1 MSSPNRPSSAIC
13 SQSSNKACPSVRS
26 RSLKRE
32 NHKKLSSLHSTQ
44 SLATFELKCSKE
56 LDKLRSNC
64 CTVLKQNLESLFE
77 EQSFADIII
86 ESDSFRKHCHICLL
100 ITRVPVFYNN
110 LLNFRVK
117 NSKSHS
123 NSGIA
128 HYKLPGSVQSE
139 VQIFLRKVYCSES
152 IEQEEIVI
160 CSKLRAL
167 MSQEEHQDS
176 GDNLDQKSDGINS
189 PPMKE
194 DSLEEMKKISGQ
206 KKDDKTFL
214 DVKDSDAKEVSSQD
228 SLKPSDS
235 LELVT
240 DSLNNGS
247 LSSGDNKNQESD
259 FDDSLTTPNREENAP
274 GLTSSGSSQMVRSGT
289 FDLLSSI
296 PPDQTNFDRPIE
308 SKKQSDSTTRPQ
320 IESNESKEDC
330 RKKRT
335 SKNWGHTPSDDVD
348 TLKDNDITPVA
359 DASLSN
365 SPFQFFI
372 DIERDSGPKVK
383 DQVKKVNSTSK
394 SGLIFI
400 DFNSIDEKNTPEKD
414 KKKLRTS
421 RSNRD
426 SSQSIETHSRNRNTP
441 KYSTLSSSHKENVPD
456 SQSIQSDS
464 LQLFHS
470 RQRSGACTKDKIGP
484 SKTPKSHKF
493 HHKNHDSGSPLSS
506 LDSGMLSSLNS
517 EGAQADD
524 EEWLIKAEPTRS
536 QPVSRSLFSHGYSHG
551 YTAECSPNNYQK
563 SSECDP
569 NSLTKT
575 LMSCSRLGEDLL
587 QMFLTGVYADVTICT
602 NGADIKAHKCILVSR
617 CPYFA
622 AMYKGDW
629 ADSKSFCISLRDFGF
644 ENVHFA
650 LSHVY
655 SGSLLIPEGLDL
667 GELALISNLLAL
679 DTLRDVVIHEMEK
692 TYCHFFHKPCSE
704 CIEGVVD
711 CLVVSSEC
719 SFMHLNQKCTS
730 WIGKHF
736 LRVWPT
742 RSFASLPTSLLNSC
756 FRNTIAQF
764 SPETIIETLLS
775 CEKLAKTTPKV
786 KWAEPIFRLIDK
798 LVHESC
804 DFISAKYD
812 SVISTNS
819 FLSLGRSKSWDIS
832 AIEGTFLSALTGLTP
847 DTGCK
852 ALLKL
857 DTILNSAENET
868 AFGYGPYAENYVTL
882 VRKMSRQCERFLVQN
897 VNTAIR
903 ASSWSQLPVEIQ
915 QRIKDSAV
923 IVFEFDKPLAPRPQ
937 LTSSQLHLHRRK
949 KELLSNH
956 SSRSSSHEDCRSL
969 RRVKQIRSRDSS
981 LTADDG
987 HIYDELTSEST
998 LTSQEMLSLDENSL
1012 RNRNRVRHRTGE
1024 RKSSQ
1029 VAKVPP
1035 FSCRLSAKDSSSTE
1049 QLVSEIDLE
1058 SRAVNSRL
1066 QEAQILEKEL
1076 SRKLQ
1081 KHKSREKVAPPGS
1094 PGHLS
1099 SSSSKSSSSRPKTSS
1114 SIKPRPPFK

>member
-1 MSSPNRPSSAIC
+1 M
-13 SQSSNKACPSVRS
+13 
-26 RSLKRE
+26 
-32 NHKKLSSLHSTQ
+32 
-44 SLATFELKCSKE
+44 
-56 LDKLRSNC
+56 
-64 CTVLKQNLESLFE
+64 
-77 EQSFADIII
+77 
-86 ESDSFRKHCHICLL
+86 
-100 ITRVPVFYNN
+100 
-110 LLNFRVK
+110 
-117 NSKSHS
+117 
-123 NSGIA
+123 
-128 HYKLPGSVQSE
+128 QSE
-139 VQIFLRKVYCSES
+139 VQTFLRKVYCSES
-152 IEQEEIVI
+152 IEQEETII
-160 CSKLRAL
+160 CSKLRAF
-167 MSQEEHQDS
+167 MSREEHQES

-194 DSLEEMKKISGQ
+194 DSLEEMKKITGQ

-214 DVKDSDAKEVSSQD
+214 DVKDSDGKEISDQD

-259 FDDSLTTPNREENAP
+259 FDDSLTTPNRGEENAP

-308 SKKQSDSTTRPQ
+308 SKKQSDSTARPQ
-320 IESNESKEDC
+320 IESCGSKEDC
-330 RKKRT
+330 WKKHTAR
-335 SKNWGHTPSDDVD
+335 NWGHTPSDDVD

-359 DASLSN
+359 DTSLSN

-372 DIERDSGPKVK
+372 DIERDSGPKVE
-383 DQVKKVNSTSK
+383 DSPKKLNPPPK

-400 DFNSIDEKNTPEKD
+400 DFNSIDGKNTSEKD
-414 KKKLRTS
+414 KRKLRTS
-421 RSNRD
+421 SSRSTRH
-426 SSQSIETHSRNRNTP
+426 SSQSIELHSRNQSTP
-441 KYSTLSSSHKENVPD
+441 KYSTSPSSHKENVLD
-456 SQSIQSDS
+456 SESIQSDS
-464 LQLFHS
+464 SRLFHS
-470 RQRSGACTKDKIGP
+470 RQRSGTCTKERIGS
-484 SKTPKSHKF
+484 SKTSKSHRF
-493 HHKNHDSGSPLSS
+493 HHNKNHDSGSPLSS

-524 EEWLIKAEPTRS
+524 EDWLIKAEPCRS
-536 QPVSRSLFSHGYSHG
+536 QPVSRALLSHG
-551 YTAECSPNNYQK
+551 YTAESNPNNHQK
-563 SSECDP
+563 SSECDV

-587 QMFLTGVYADVTICT
+587 QMFLSGAYADVTICT

-629 ADSKSFCISLRDFGF
+629 TDSESFCISLRDFSF
-644 ENVHFA
+644 ESVHFA
-650 LSHVY
+650 LNHVY
-655 SGSLLIPEGLDL
+655 SGSLLIPEGIDL
-667 GELALISNLLAL
+667 SELALISNLLAL
-679 DTLRDVVIHEMEK
+679 DTLRDVVVHEMEK

-704 CIEGVVD
+704 CIEGIVD

-719 SFMHLNQKCTS
+719 NFMHLNQRCIS

-756 FRNTIAQF
+756 FRSTIAQF
-764 SPETIIETLLS
+764 SPETIIEALLS
-775 CEKLAKTTPKV
+775 CERLAKTTPKV
-786 KWAEPIFRLIDK
+786 KWAEPIFKLIDK
-798 LVHESC
+798 LVQEAC

-812 SVISTNS
+812 SVVSTNS

-832 AIEGTFLSALTGLTP
+832 AVEGTFLSALTGLTP
-847 DTGCK
+847 DMGCK
-852 ALLKL
+852 TLLKL
-857 DTILNSAENET
+857 DAILNSAENET
-868 AFGYGPYAENYVTL
+868 AFGYGPYAENYVAL

-897 VNTAIR
+897 VNIAIR
-903 ASSWSQLPVEIQ
+903 APNWNQLPVEIQ

-937 LTSSQLHLHRRK
+937 LTSSHMHLHRRK

-956 SSRSSSHEDCRSL
+956 SSRSSSHEDCRTH

-981 LTADDG
+981 LAAEDG
-987 HIYDELTSEST
+987 HTYDELTSEST
-998 LTSQEMLSLDENSL
+998 ITSQETLSLDENSL
-1012 RNRNRVRHRTGE
+1012 RNHNRTRHRTGE
-1024 RKSSQ
+1024 RKSQ
-1029 VAKVPP
+1029 VATVLP

-1049 QLVSEIDLE
+1049 QLVSQIDLE
-1058 SRAVNSRL
+1058 SRVVNDRI
-1066 QEAQILEKEL
+1066 QEAQILERDL
-1076 SRKLQ
+1076 SRKMQ
-1081 KHKSREKVAPPGS
+1081 RHKSREKVIPPES
-1094 PGHLS
+1094 PGQLS

-1114 SIKPRPPFK
+1114 SIKSRPPFK